1 MLESLFFQKEIPH
14 MCFPLNVT
22 KSLKI
27 STFIEHLCWPLQNSL
42 WSEKHQHIYTYE
54 IRKSLTEALVLSELD
69 YCNIVYVQITMYL
82 IRRLQGIRNTTAG
95 YEFDRY
101 YATICDVINFYWVLI
116 KQHIELNTI
125 KLIYQSSLH
134 SELYSQST
142 C

>member
-1 MLESLFFQKEIPH
+1 MLESLFFKKRFQH

-27 STFIEHLCWPLQNSL
+27 SPFIEHLCWLLQNPL
-42 WSEKHQHIYTYE
+42 WSEKLQHIYTYE

-69 YCNIVYVQITMYL
+69 YCNVVYVQMSMYL
-82 IRRLQGIRNTTAG
+82 IRRLQEIRNATAG
-95 YEFDRY
+95 YVFGRY